1 MEQKQ
6 LTEQT
11 QKDPLWIR
19 YKIYLEA
26 EDISQ
31 SRIHSSVAFLK
42 NRLEHSRNGYLN
54 SAAFEDESDLDAFVL
69 RFYVENEVQEESCL
83 SPEHAESFIIDLAE
97 ILDDTAAAHSFMELE
112 GEFSFRYRKEDKTY
126 TFRSESGWDYCDFR
140 EREED
145 R

>member
-6 LTEQT
+6 QT

-54 SAAFEDESDLDAFVL
+54 SAVFEDESDLDAFVL

-112 GEFSFRYRKEDKTY
+112 GEKIYRKY
-126 TFRSESGWDYCDFR
+126 
-140 EREED
+140 
-145 R
+145 

>member
-6 LTEQT
+6 QT

-42 NRLEHSRNGYLN
+42 NRLEH
-54 SAAFEDESDLDAFVL
+54 
-69 RFYVENEVQEESCL
+69 
-83 SPEHAESFIIDLAE
+83 
-97 ILDDTAAAHSFMELE
+97 
-112 GEFSFRYRKEDKTY
+112 
-126 TFRSESGWDYCDFR
+126 
-140 EREED
+140 
-145 R
+145 